1 MVSEYKIFWTNEAIN
16 NLEEILEYLKN
27 RWTQREIDNF
37 KKRLSK
43 QIHIIQQSPRLFPKS
58 EVNPRLRRAVLSSQT
73 TIFYEVKKQNIYLAY
88 LFNNKKDIRRI
99 K

>member
-1 MVSEYKIFWTNEAIN
+1 MVSEYKILWTNEAVN
-16 NLEEILEYLKN
+16 NLEEILEYLKK
-27 RWTQREIDNF
+27 RWTQREIDSF
-37 KKRLSK
+37 KKRLSR
-43 QIHIIQQSPRLFPKS
+43 QINIIQQRPRLFPKS